1 MHEVNRSVVVIKP
14 KQPLLD
20 WLNTLPFDQ
29 EDAPLT
35 LENLRQDCN
44 ALLVPPVE
52 DFADCRDFIR
62 QHWRDIF
69 EAELADWDQDESVWP
84 EKRTPNL
91 FQQWFEVEIHS
102 VLTDLVTAPLSRE
115 AFEPLTLD
123 TPAD

>member
-1 MHEVNRSVVVIKP
+1 MYEVNRSVVVIKP
-14 KQPLLD
+14 KQPLFH

-52 DFADCRDFIR
+52 AFADSRDFIR
-62 QHWRDIF
+62 PHWRDIF